1 MNTLKTM
8 GWVALAVLIILYS
21 SIFTVNQGHKAMLLR
36 LGEIV
41 NDAQG
46 KPLIIEP
53 GLHFKT
59 PLIVKVRKFDTRLQ
73 TLTAQS
79 SRILTED
86 QKYVLVDYY
95 IKWRI
100 DDLSLYYQ
108 RTSGDVLQA
117 QTLLQ
122 QQVNDALR
130 SSFGQRTLT
139 EMVSGERVNIMSLLK
154 DSANATAQNLGIWV
168 EDVRIKSIDFPKE
181 LSEKVFSTMRTGRE
195 QVAAQYR
202 ADGSAMAEA
211 IKAEADAKA
220 AILIAQSKGQA
231 AALRAQ
237 GDAEAAA
244 VYNSAYGQD
253 YRFYTFYRSL
263 EAYRTV
269 FNANKQNILVL
280 TPHSEFLKYFNPGE
294 AVSKMIAEMKGDP
307 SKVATVASTV
317 TPAPAAASVAAP
329 TPAAP
334 VAPVVAPVPAAPAAP
349 VAAPVPGA
357 PTPPVSSPASAPAP
371 AATKPP
377 AKSGQ

>member
-1 MNTLKTM
+1 MKALKNL
-8 GWVALAVLIILYS
+8 GWGALVVLIILYS
-21 SIFTVNQGHKAMLLR
+21 SLFTVNEGYQGMLLR

-41 NDAQG
+41 NNDQG
-46 KPLIIEP
+46 KPLVAGP
-53 GLHFKT
+53 GLHMKM

-100 DDLSLYYQ
+100 NDVPLYYK
-108 RTSGDVLQA
+108 RTGGDVLRA

-139 EMVSGERVNIMSLLK
+139 EMVSGERVNIMALLK

-195 QVAAQYR
+195 QVAAKYR
-202 ADGSAMAEA
+202 ADGNALAEGV
-211 IKAEADAKA
+211 KAEADAKA

-244 VYNSAYGQD
+244 IYANAYQQD
-253 YRFYTFYRSL
+253 PEFYAYYRSL
-263 EAYRTV
+263 EAYKTV
-269 FNANKQNILVL
+269 FSSKQDAIVL
-280 TPHSEFLKYFNPGE
+280 SPQSEFLKYFNAGP
-294 AVSKMIAEMKGDP
+294 
-307 SKVATVASTV
+307 ASV
-317 TPAPAAASVAAP
+317 GKPAPAKESVHGVKAAPVVPEPAPAAK
-329 TPAAP
+329 PAAD
-334 VAPVVAPVPAAPAAP
+334 AKPATPP
-349 VAAPVPGA
+349 VAATSTPA
-357 PTPPVSSPASAPAP
+357 PT
-371 AATKPP
+371 KNG
-377 AKSGQ
+377 K